1 MVTELNSVDSGDD
14 ARIAEGDRHRI
25 LANDRRRTVIAVLR
39 ASSTPISL
47 DALAARV
54 DHRTEELAQRE
65 TDHIANV
72 AIGLHH
78 NHLPR
83 LAEMGV
89 ISYDPE
95 TTYVDTCV
103 DLGQLTD

>member
-1 MVTELNSVDSGDD
+1 MVTELNSVDPGND

-25 LANDRRRTVIAVLR
+25 LANERRRTVIAVLR

-54 DHRTEELAQRE
+54 DDRTEGLAQGE
-65 TDHIANV
+65 TDRLARV

-78 NHLPR
+78 THLPM
-83 LAEMGV
+83 LAEIGV
-89 ISYDPE
+89 ITYDPE
-95 TTYVDTCV
+95 TTYVDTCM
-103 DLGQLTD
+103 DLGRLTD